1 MIFKIQLANKSKYA
15 KINEG
20 ATYADV
26 VELDNCILKIGGIYN
41 EKFSSSDS
49 TLSINSDTPLGSEVV
64 EWLNKNTDKPNE
76 DTQNVV
82 VLNIDNDGFLIPQTT
97 DKNTEKVE
105 LNQLNDEFFSNTEY
119 ENGQMLK
126 EYLLNNGGGYIFEEY
141 AKNQILTN
149 RTRKELV
156 NLTVRMMLRRFGT
169 TMSKQEVFYND
180 TLKSPSGYLAW
191 RLRTVVR
198 NLPSTSKKR
207 KLSTIVEINDEDQNR
222 KKLRHTITKSEEADI
237 EFLKNACPKTQ
248 KHEIFEK
255 MANTFKCRKDQDF
268 SLNDIPTFLDT
279 PGLIEQDFNFLH
291 PEAKKFTE
299 QFRNNVNKILA
310 IYDATVSNK
319 HLHIEA
325 WEKNTKALLSVVH
338 MLPST
343 AKGRKSKNYSRDNVS
358 CLFQKLI
365 VFLSVGKPLQEILE
379 ANKGSQPYLIAIGS
393 KESAIHD
400 YKVVVDNRC
409 LDTGFTTILEAFDF
423 LFKVHFVFKISY
435 EVGLETFYSFIQ
447 SFFYNIDV
455 SKINY
460 TAKMRELKNR
470 LVNFEG

>member
-26 VELDNCILKIGGIYN
+26 VELAKTKFNIDGETPIFFTDPSDTIIEEDCLMEYLNTDNCILKIGGIYN

-119 ENGQMLK
+119 VNG
-126 EYLLNNGGGYIFEEY
+126 
-141 AKNQILTN
+141 
-149 RTRKELV
+149 
-156 NLTVRMMLRRFGT
+156 
-169 TMSKQEVFYND
+169 QEVFYND

-222 KKLRHTITKSEEADI
+222 KKLCHTITKSEEADI

-268 SLNDIPTFLDT
+268 SLNDFPRFLDT

-299 QFRNNVNKILA
+299 QFGNNVNKILA

-379 ANKGSQPYLIAIGS
+379 ANKGSQPYLIAIGF

-400 YKVVVDNRC
+400 YKVVVENMC

-423 LFKVHFVFKISY
+423 L
-435 EVGLETFYSFIQ
+435 
-447 SFFYNIDV
+447 
-455 SKINY
+455 
-460 TAKMRELKNR
+460 
-470 LVNFEG
+470 